1 MAVSLRSGPT
11 AERALDRRLPASG
24 VDPAAGV
31 PLTERKPAWLRVE
44 ARMGGDYLGLHHGL
58 RDLDLV
64 TVCEEAGCPNI
75 YECWS
80 DGTATFMI
88 NGSRCTRACGF
99 CQVDTRH
106 PLPLDTGEPERVAE
120 AVHRM
125 GLAHAVITCV
135 ARDDLADGGAG
146 GFADTIAAIR
156 GRSPRRPSRCSSRT
170 ARATRRRCAPIFEAR
185 PDVLNHNIETVA
197 RLQRA
202 VRPSAGYARS
212 LAVLARAKDGRAH
225 HQVGDHPGHG

>member
-1 MAVSLRSGPT
+1 MVRSGI
-11 AERALDRRLPASG
+11 
-24 VDPAAGV
+24 DPGAGV
-31 PLTERKPAWLRVE
+31 ALSARKPAWLRVQATMAE
-44 ARMGGDYLGLHHGL
+44 GYLGLRHSM

-75 YECWS
+75 YECWA

-106 PLPLDTGEPERVAE
+106 PLPLDPDEPDRVAE
-120 AVHRM
+120 AVARM

-146 GFADTIAAIR
+146 AFADDHRRHPAA
-156 GRSPRRPSRCSSRT
+156 
-170 ARATRRRCAPIFEAR
+170 E
-185 PDVLNHNIETVA
+185 
-197 RLQRA
+197 
-202 VRPSAGYARS
+202 
-212 LAVLARAKDGRAH
+212 
-225 HQVGDHPGHG
+225 PGHGRRGAHLRLKGDRDVARARSSTPDPTCSTTTSRRWPDCSGPSGRPPDTPAA